1 MKCSSNLS
9 SSILDRW
16 EEWLNR
22 ELTKLASAFSNS
34 LKLFLACSISS
45 FLREY
50 GASEWKAA
58 ISRFVSGFESLT
70 FGIFGGI
77 VFDNPLFRQ
86 NAKSQANLNG
96 IRNIFQRATYG
107 LCMNQECYGLLVF
120 MENPYFE
127 L

>member
-77 VFDNPLFRQ
+77 L
-86 NAKSQANLNG
+86 S
-96 IRNIFQRATYG
+96 G
-107 LCMNQECYGLLVF
+107 LKVSSIVSPSAEPPVLALIIASWAAASR
-120 MENPYFE
+120 
-127 L
+127 